1 MWRTNKDMFWGWAI
15 ILPMFVSLR
24 SSLTLS
30 IRGLV
35 QQSLVPPV
43 HRYERIWVREASPRV
58 HYEFYSSSSGKNESR
73 PLLVFVHGGAWKTGD
88 SRAHYQAPFL
98 AFLLRN
104 GVDVISCN
112 YRKTKWPDPLADI
125 VETFRQIEAA
135 WPERQII
142 FCGASAGGHLATL
155 AYYYNQFG
163 RNTEQ
168 SVVCK
173 SDSRDTASESGR
185 KTEVNTKSESTT
197 AETKSEQFDTELR
210 KRHRI
215 LLFYPALDVFNQ
227 LKVRQPL
234 LFKDRTILGRPTPPY
249 TLLSRFFER
258 FVASPELMPNAEFP
272 WASPLQLFGAA
283 PRDTWTTWPPTL
295 VVHGVNDPITMYNA
309 SQFYVDELNRL
320 SEPFAVEEPVPVLK
334 HRIRPVRG
342 SHNFDIPDCPQTL
355 DVYEE
360 VLAWI
365 RGP

>member
-1 MWRTNKDMFWGWAI
+1 MWRTNKDMFWGWAV
-15 ILPMFVSLR
+15 ILPMFLSLR
-24 SSLTLS
+24 SS

-35 QQSLVPPV
+35 QQSPV
-43 HRYERIWVREASPRV
+43 QRVVEASPHV
-58 HYEFYSSSSGKNESR
+58 HYEFYSSSPGKNDSR
-73 PLLVFVHGGAWKTGD
+73 PLLVFVHGGAWKTGS

-98 AFLLRN
+98 AFLLRHK
-104 GVDVISCN
+104 VDVIACN
-112 YRKTKWPDPLADI
+112 YRKTRWPDPLADI

-135 WPERQII
+135 WPDRLII
-142 FCGASAGGHLATL
+142 FCGASAGGHLTTL

-163 RNTEQ
+163 R
-168 SVVCK
+168 
-173 SDSRDTASESGR
+173 
-185 KTEVNTKSESTT
+185 KTEVIPKSESITV
-197 AETKSEQFDTELR
+197 ETKSKQFETEAR

-234 LFKDRTILGRPTPPY
+234 LFNDRSILGRPTPPY

-258 FVASPELMPNAEFP
+258 FVASPELMPSTEFP

-295 VVHGVNDPITMYNA
+295 VAHGVNDPITMFNA
-309 SQFYVDELNRL
+309 SRFYVDELNRL
-320 SEPFAVEEPVPVLK
+320 SLAK
-334 HRIRPVRG
+334 THRIIPVRG

-355 DVYEE
+355 AVYDE

-365 RGP
+365 RSTEAT

>member
-1 MWRTNKDMFWGWAI
+1 MWRTNKDMFWGWAV

-43 HRYERIWVREASPRV
+43 HRYERVLEASPRV

-73 PLLVFVHGGAWKTGD
+73 PLLVFVHGGAWKTGN

-125 VETFRQIEAA
+125 VETFRQIEVA
-135 WPERQII
+135 WPERPII

-163 RNTEQ
+163 P
-168 SVVCK
+168 
-173 SDSRDTASESGR
+173 
-185 KTEVNTKSESTT
+185 
-197 AETKSEQFDTELR
+197 ELR

-258 FVASPELMPNAEFP
+258 FVASPELTPNAEFP

-320 SEPFAVEEPVPVLK
+320 AQQEPLLKPVPMAKPVPLLKPFAVEEPVPLLK